1 MSGASAGLNRAH
13 RCWAGGLW
21 AGGCWVG
28 LAGTRVG
35 SWVNWQAGEGG
46 TCSGGMQRLQLL
58 EAKQQLPSASFKS
71 EGWVGTQFAP
81 HPDSWPRFARKEDLV
96 SDGVVSEGMGT
107 GRGTALAL
115 RTRCQGPQPGVLSSA
130 TLLLRPWARCLAAQ
144 PQVWGL
150 LWGGPGQAPRL
161 LHGLLLCCVPTAL
174 GHRSAPDE
182 RTLITSL
189 PSQPGYAPCWTLPT
203 PQPPVSGEGA

>member
-1 MSGASAGLNRAH
+1 MREVHALGACRGCSFWGQNSSSPLPVLNP
-13 RCWAGGLW
+13 
-21 AGGCWVG
+21 
-28 LAGTRVG
+28 RVG
-35 SWVNWQAGEGG
+35 WEHS
-46 TCSGGMQRLQLL
+46 LL
-58 EAKQQLPSASFKS
+58 PTLTRGQ
-71 EGWVGTQFAP
+71 G
-81 HPDSWPRFARKEDLV
+81 FARKEDLV

-115 RTRCQGPQPGVLSSA
+115 GTHCQGPQPGVLSSA

-150 LWGGPGQAPRL
+150 LWGGPGLAPRL

-174 GHRSAPDE
+174 GHCSAPDE